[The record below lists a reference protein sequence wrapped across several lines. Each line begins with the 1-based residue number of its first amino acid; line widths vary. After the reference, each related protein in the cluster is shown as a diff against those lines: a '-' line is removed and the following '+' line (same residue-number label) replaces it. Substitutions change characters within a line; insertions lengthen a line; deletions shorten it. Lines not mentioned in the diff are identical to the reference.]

1 MGFAGGYMPLL
12 TYVPFA
18 GCAIIDIDNRLVGVI
33 MPYLVT
39 SIMAG
44 AFPAPQAPPKRSRLT
59 EKGRALWTLAL
70 FSPIFAELMSG
81 SSPPLEFFFPLN
93 FAFLLGLYGAG
104 VLIMRELAVIWDKGW
119 PSIILLGAAYGILEE
134 GIAVKS
140 FFDPGWMDLGNLGVY
155 GRVIDTNWVWAFWLT
170 IFHSVISISLP
181 IIVIN
186 LMYPQFRKE
195 RFLVGRSFWIVIGI
209 LFIDVIFIA
218 GVLNPYSPNPGMY
231 ALCMFVMV
239 LIVLMAKLLP
249 RDFLAIPP
257 RPGDRPGYWSPIKL
271 SVLAFAF
278 ILGSFVTVGAINE
291 PIPYQVSIMVLLMLS
306 AVVFVVLSLKMPPVN
321 NRVHMAYFASGL
333 LGFMVFLGL
342 VLGMGGAIDM
352 AIVAIVT
359 AVFIWDFTRWSK
371 GLPVR
376 VFKVRPFV
384 VKN

>member
-1 MGFAGGYMPLL
+1 MSDRL
-12 TYVPFA
+12 TRTMA
-18 GCAIIDIDNRLVGVI
+18 DAI
-33 MPYLVT
+33 
-39 SIMAG
+39 
-44 AFPAPQAPPKRSRLT
+44 PAQQTPRKRFHLT

-70 FSPIFAELMSG
+70 FSPVFAELMSG
-81 SSPPLEFFFPLN
+81 SSPPMEFFFPLN

-155 GRVIDTNWVWAFWLT
+155 GRVLDTNWVWAFWLT
-170 IFHSVISISLP
+170 IFHAVISISLP

-186 LMYPQFRKE
+186 LLYPQFRKE
-195 RFLVGRSFWIVIGI
+195 RFLVGRRFWIVIGI

-218 GVLNPYSPNPGMY
+218 SLLNPYSPNPGMY
-231 ALCMFVMV
+231 ALCMLVMV
-239 LIVLMAKLLP
+239 LIVLMAWFLP
-249 RDFLAIPP
+249 KDFLSIPP
-257 RPGDRPGYWSPIKL
+257 RLGDRPGYWSPVKL
-271 SVLAFAF
+271 FALAFAF
-278 ILGSFVTVGAINE
+278 ILGSFVTVGAISE
-291 PIPYQVSIMVLLMLS
+291 PIPYQVSILVLLALS
-306 AVVFVVLSLKMPPVN
+306 AVVYIVLSIKMPPVN
-321 NRVHMAYFASGL
+321 NTVHMAYFASGL

-342 VLGMGGAIDM
+342 VLGLGGAVDM

-359 AVFIWDFTRWSK
+359 ALFIWDLTRWSK

-376 VFKVRPFV
+376 IFKVRPFV